1 MKSCNEKYVMMN
13 PTKYDKANSESLI
26 KAKSANKTLTTTKPC
41 VHESTLDGGNA
52 KPPMAGTLNL

>member
-1 MKSCNEKYVMMN
+1 MMK

-52 KPPMAGTLNL
+52 KPPTAGTLNL